1 MWLFFFFFKRKSRHT
16 ICSGDWI
23 SDVCSSDLLAPDTP
37 PRRWEGGH
45 FLGYVAA
52 SEEGKGKDYWFR
64 SHENG
69 ITFGLSEKEW
79 KSVQALFREAW
90 ELPEIRMA
98 WDSLTLEYGEL

>member
-1 MWLFFFFFKRKSRHT
+1 MYP
-16 ICSGDWI
+16 ISGYPKI
-23 SDVCSSDLLAPDTP
+23 TEFRAMLAALAPDSPT
-37 PRRWEGGH
+37 RRWEGGH

-64 SHENG
+64 AHHNG